1 MGFRVQGDAG
11 LKQLQSQS
19 LRVEVYYRGLNDYH
33 YPFKVDL
40 KQPIP

>member
-1 MGFRVQGDAG
+1 MVQGDAG
-11 LKQLQSQS
+11 LKQLQS

-33 YPFKVDL
+33 YPFKVGL